1 MSDSAQSNDHQ
12 SLPTS
17 GGRPR
22 HARWQSGKR
31 SLLAALLGVVAFIV
45 LLAYTAFGADA
56 ITQTSGPHQISAKSL
71 LGHECDD
78 TEWHFVINQIDVVAH
93 APATIHV
100 TWANG
105 QSEDVPL
112 AKFTGGVAHYVTTA
126 NLDSVVTSA
135 TATIYG
141 GWSGQFNLSHGPCGT
156 PSTSSSSSSPPPS
169 TSSSESSPPP
179 SDSSSESS
187 PPPPSDSSSSSS

>member
-12 SLPTS
+12 SLPIN

-22 HARWQSGKR
+22 HARWQPGKR

-56 ITQTSGPHQISAKSL
+56 VTQTSGPHQISAKSL

-78 TEWHFVINQIDVVAH
+78 TEWHFVINQIDVVAN

-112 AKFTGGVAHYVTTA
+112 AKFTGGVAHYVTTD

-156 PSTSSSSSSPPPS
+156 PSTSSSSSSESSPPPS

-179 SDSSSESS
+179 PPSSSD
-187 PPPPSDSSSSSS
+187 PVPSDSGSSSS